1 MIEEIRYIVLIYQ
14 VHIHIRDS
22 SIYPLNSSRT
32 GLYQTMFNCI
42 IRSFK
47 GVVHINA
54 FNILLLLGLHAVY
67 NSTI

>member
-32 GLYQTMFNCI
+32 QVELDYIKLCSI
-42 IRSFK
+42 
-47 GVVHINA
+47 V
-54 FNILLLLGLHAVY
+54 
-67 NSTI
+67 